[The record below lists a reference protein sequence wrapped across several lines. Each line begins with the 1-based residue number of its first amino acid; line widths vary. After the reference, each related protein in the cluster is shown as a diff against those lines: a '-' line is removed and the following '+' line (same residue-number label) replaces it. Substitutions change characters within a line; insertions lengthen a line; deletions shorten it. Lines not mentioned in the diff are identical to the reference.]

1 METTKL
7 KFSKQDGGSYVCK
20 IASSESEG
28 LSGVVQ
34 ITQAKRGI
42 VSILANIPDMEPTV
56 VGNLKNPY
64 GSSVIFELA
73 LPAGVDVTI
82 KSETEVT
89 NALWKK

>member
-7 KFSKQDGGSYVCK
+7 SFTKQEGSSYVCK
-20 IASSESEG
+20 IASSEEEG
-28 LSGVVQ
+28 ISGVVQ
-34 ITQAKRGI
+34 ITQATRGI

-56 VGNLKNPY
+56 VGILKNPY
-64 GSSVIFELA
+64 GESVIFELA
-73 LPAGVDVTI
+73 LPAGVDITI